1 MIKVT
6 FTLDEESVARL
17 DRMSERFR
25 VPKSQVVRE
34 AIRVYGEQA
43 SRLSAEERKRMLE
56 IFDAVTPNI
65 PHRSRDAVEADLEEV
80 RVARRTG
87 GRRTGRPEGS

>member
-34 AIRVYGEQA
+34 AIRIYGEQA
-43 SRLSAEERKRMLE
+43 SRLSAEERDRMLE
-56 IFDAVTPNI
+56 IFDAVTPRI
-65 PHRSRDAVEADLEEV
+65 PHRSRDAVEAELEGV